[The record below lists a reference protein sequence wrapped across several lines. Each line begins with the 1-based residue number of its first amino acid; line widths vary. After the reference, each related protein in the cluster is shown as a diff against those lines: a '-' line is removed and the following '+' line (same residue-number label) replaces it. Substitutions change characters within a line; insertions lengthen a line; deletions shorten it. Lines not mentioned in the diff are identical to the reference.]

1 MFLVLILFFLFLD
14 ECVRLKQI
22 IGFALQKVPL
32 LSDWTDVLID
42 AILLTINA
50 LYSAP
55 RTSPLADVNV
65 ENIAKFLL
73 ALCKISN
80 KVSTYLFPLVSFM
93 ITTFRH
99 YVQIISLN
107 NTQIKFN
114 SHVSWMQLDNVILW
128 INLLSNPFIN
138 FINFNLKVLS
148 FSNHFQVD
156 YLHSTIAV
164 RLVKEMTEYPKSK
177 MNTIYSKILLML
189 DIPNGKTRIDEL
201 LDNCYNLVQVS
212 FILDN
217 IASFIPASF

>member
-80 KVSTYLFPLVSFM
+80 KVSTYLFSLVSFM
-93 ITTFRH
+93 ITKFQH
-99 YVQIISLN
+99 YVEIISLN
-107 NTQIKFN
+107 
-114 SHVSWMQLDNVILW
+114 
-128 INLLSNPFIN
+128 
-138 FINFNLKVLS
+138 
-148 FSNHFQVD
+148 
-156 YLHSTIAV
+156 
-164 RLVKEMTEYPKSK
+164 
-177 MNTIYSKILLML
+177 
-189 DIPNGKTRIDEL
+189 
-201 LDNCYNLVQVS
+201 
-212 FILDN
+212 
-217 IASFIPASF
+217 